1 MKVTEV
7 TYMGEYKIGI
17 TFEDGVTGSVDL
29 TDLVNSGIFELL
41 KDKSKFAK
49 IYSTGYS
56 IAWSEDLEID
66 AAELYAEISG
76 KSPQEFFE
84 TKVIY
89 ASN

>member
-1 MKVTEV
+1 MKVSEV
-7 TYMGEYKIGI
+7 TYIGEYKIGL

-29 TDLVNSGIFELL
+29 TDLVNCGIFEIL
-41 KDKSKFAK
+41 KDKAKFAK
-49 IYSTGYS
+49 IYSTEYS
-56 IAWSEDLEID
+56 VAWSEDLEID

-84 TKVIY
+84 SKTIY